1 MAFLVLQLLTT
12 SSLLSLIRAIPNDP
26 AHYRHRNNIYLP
38 ETSTLTPNLPKTTV
52 YAPEPSS
59 LSTSYHPESNSIGS
73 GHPRASNGA
82 IPPEGPQKYP
92 HATGLY
98 PGPRQSYPLYQNISS
113 TPGPTASYGTAASS
127 GLPWNNYTLSQQSA
141 GDSTARLSAPSN
153 CPLPSTVTIQNTV
166 TAPPVTITVSPITVT
181 VTSTV
186 STNPEPS
193 LEIKSTVT
201 ITTTTTLCAGAGQ
214 NTDLGDNGP
223 FDVNSKAGVE
233 QSVGGFSVNS
243 GSPETSVPLDGKVDT
258 ATATSRPIPSFI
270 ASGSYSPDFGSE
282 NVTPT
287 NQPPFVDSTGYQALS
302 FPEGT
307 ASNWPTGNLNQQDA
321 SVEQP
326 PVTSLPS
333 GTGSDAFAA
342 ASDYPGSREGP
353 TPTTVPYLMSNH
365 SAVNSNQGYGQ
376 ASARLG
382 TQGSYTPTQPPSAVS
397 SSEGRGSTEPQM
409 LPEHSTSQVAH
420 GSGPLIPGSS
430 GPDES
435 GSGSDFIAT
444 SDASASDPGTT
455 SAAIMPERPPS
466 NAPGSNDMSNSAPHT
481 MSSVIPP
488 KETSAAYGSG
498 GGHPISSN
506 PTHAGSY
513 GMPPFVNSTTSVA
526 SRPVLGTGVP
536 YQARPNTVPASE
548 NLVSHPPAGTTSS
561 ESPPFVDFKPPMP
574 QKSTLGTGV
583 RSRPV
588 PSMAPASQG
597 SGLPLLPTASFP
609 PHQPPPYQT
618 PFSNATDTTQLLDIP
633 TTSGGNTIANQ
644 TPSDTGILY
653 TTMTQEVVPY
663 PVEPAINSSSTQVI
677 TIKLYNNSPPKT
689 DGVIPVSQGDT
700 GGSGDGLGSTSA
712 TSSDSNP
719 LPTSSQPQDISPGT
733 NTTSSTTAL
742 QSLPTTTPTIS
753 SAAKGDNSVPT
764 PLPPPPPASANTN
777 SPEPFCIPSQENQP
791 VKVDFNL
798 LQPNV
803 PVPRPH
809 ESLIYTGFEFST
821 ESPSPHLTALAS
833 TVAKT
838 ISIAPSAKHFNLS
851 SIALAC
857 GAPPCDITMWGTK
870 VVSTTAQGAPA
881 GTLLNS
887 RTRVEAKA
895 EGESAYT
902 VLEGLAEKGWTEM
915 EKISFVAVAVGGEGE
930 EGMGVGIDD
939 LEYSV
944 RVEKGCDGEE
954 GKGEEV
960 GIKVEKRMGYRR
972 RIRRV

>member
-12 SSLLSLIRAIPNDP
+12 SSLLSLTRAIPNDP
-26 AHYRHRNNIYLP
+26 AHYRHRNNIDLP
-38 ETSTLTPNLPKTTV
+38 ETSTLTPNLPKTIV

-59 LSTSYHPESNSIGS
+59 LSTSCHPESNSIVS
-73 GHPRASNGA
+73 AYPRASNGA
-82 IPPEGPQKYP
+82 TPPEGPQKHP

-127 GLPWNNYTLSQQSA
+127 GLPWSNNALSQQSA
-141 GDSTARLSAPSN
+141 GDSTAIFSALSN
-153 CPLPSTVTIQNTV
+153 CPLPSTITIQNTV
-166 TAPPVTITVSPITVT
+166 TAPPVAVTVPPITVT

-201 ITTTTTLCAGAGQ
+201 IFTTTTLCAGAGQ
-214 NTDLGDNGP
+214 NTDLGDNAP
-223 FDVNSKAGVE
+223 SDVNSKAGVG
-233 QSVGGFSVNS
+233 QSVGGFSVKP
-243 GSPETSVPLDGKVDT
+243 GSPETSVPLGGRVDT
-258 ATATSRPIPSFI
+258 ATATSRPI
-270 ASGSYSPDFGSE
+270 
-282 NVTPT
+282 
-287 NQPPFVDSTGYQALS
+287 
-302 FPEGT
+302 
-307 ASNWPTGNLNQQDA
+307 
-321 SVEQP
+321 VEQP
-326 PVTSLPS
+326 PITSLPS
-333 GTGSDAFAA
+333 GTGSDEFVAA
-342 ASDYPGSREGP
+342 LDYPGSGEGP
-353 TPTTVPYLMSNH
+353 TPTTVPYLMNNQ
-365 SAVNSNQGYGQ
+365 SAVNSDQGYGQ
-376 ASARLG
+376 AGGKLG
-382 TQGSYTPTQPPSAVS
+382 PQGLYTPNQPPSAVS

-409 LPEHSTSQVAH
+409 LPQHSTSQVAH
-420 GSGPLIPGSS
+420 GSEHLILGSS
-430 GPDES
+430 GLDES
-435 GSGSDFIAT
+435 GSGRAFTAT
-444 SDASASDPGTT
+444 SYASGSDLGTT

-466 NAPGSNDMSNSAPHT
+466 NAPGSYDANNSAPYT
-481 MSSVIPP
+481 TSSMIPP

-498 GGHPISSN
+498 GGNPIPSN

-548 NLVSHPPAGTTSS
+548 NLVSHPPTTTTSS
-561 ESPPFVDFKPPMP
+561 ESPPFVDFKNPLPP
-574 QKSTLGTGV
+574 KSTLGTGV

-597 SGLPLLPTASFP
+597 SGIPLLPTASFQSN
-609 PHQPPPYQT
+609 QPPPYQT

-633 TTSGGNTIANQ
+633 TTSDGSALANQ
-644 TPSDTGILY
+644 TSSDTGIVY

-677 TIKLYNNSPPKT
+677 TIKLYNNSPSKT
-689 DGVIPVSQGDT
+689 NGGIPVSQGDT

-712 TSSDSNP
+712 TSSDRNP
-719 LPTSSQPQDISPGT
+719 LPTSSQPQDFSPET

-742 QSLPTTTPTIS
+742 QTLPITTPTFT
-753 SAAKGDNSVPT
+753 SAANGDNSVPT
-764 PLPPPPPASANTN
+764 LLPPPPPASANTN

-838 ISIAPSAKHFNLS
+838 ISIAPPAKHFNLS

-870 VVSTTAQGAPA
+870 VVSTTAQGGPA
-881 GTLLNS
+881 GSLLTS
-887 RTRVEAKA
+887 KTRVEAKA

-902 VLEGLAEKGWTEM
+902 VVEGLAEKGWTEM
-915 EKISFVAVAVGGEGE
+915 EKISFVAVAVGGEGG

-939 LEYSV
+939 LSYSV

-960 GIKVEKRMGYRR
+960 GIKVEKRMGHRR